1 MPDADRHAT
10 SGPPPGAE
18 HDDVGQAGGSHP
30 LRLPARSWAGTHAAV
45 AKKLAADDE
54 VVGGAVRKAMWRL
67 LPFLG
72 LCYLLNYVD
81 RVNVGFAALTMNP
94 DLGLSAAAYGLG
106 AGLFFIGYFFF
117 EVPSNVILHKV
128 GARIWIARI
137 MVTWGLVASA
147 TAFVQGEI
155 GFYVVRFLLGIAE
168 AGFFPGIILY
178 LTYWFPRVQR
188 AKVVALFFLA
198 VPLSSVVGSPIST
211 LLIQNGDGLLGF
223 AAGWRFMFFVEGL
236 PAILVGLLV
245 LVLLPDRPHKARW
258 LTAPEQEALAG
269 AIAAEDADQVPHE
282 TGMLA
287 GLRDPRVVA
296 LSIVYFGVVFGLYV
310 LAFFL
315 PQVVS
320 DLQEQFGVKFSLV
333 QIGLITASPYAVAS
347 VAMVLWARRSDRT
360 GERRWHVAAPAFLGA
375 AAVSVALYLDS
386 PYLVIAAMT
395 LCAVG
400 VFAAIP
406 VIWQLP
412 SAFLTGVGAASGIA
426 LINSFGN
433 LSGFVG
439 PYLTGWLQD
448 LTGSFRPGMFA
459 VAGFM
464 ALSGTV
470 VLLVRRDV
478 VGKADRH
485 GSQAP

>member
-1 MPDADRHAT
+1 MAEVDAATDR
-10 SGPPPGAE
+10 
-18 HDDVGQAGGSHP
+18 
-30 LRLPARSWAGTHAAV
+30 
-45 AKKLAADDE
+45 
-54 VVGGAVRKAMWRL
+54 VVEGAVRKAMWRL

-81 RVNVGFAALTMNP
+81 RVNVGFAALKMNP

-117 EVPSNVILHKV
+117 EVPSNVILHRV

-137 MVTWGLVASA
+137 MITWGVVASA

-155 GFYVVRFLLGIAE
+155 SFYIVRFLLGIAE

-178 LTYWFPRVQR
+178 LTYWFPRAQR

-198 VPLSSVVGSPIST
+198 VPLSSVLGAPIST
-211 LLIQNGDGLLGF
+211 LLIQNGDGVLGF
-223 AAGWRFMFFVEGL
+223 DAGWQFMFFVEGI
-236 PAILVGLLV
+236 PALLMGVLV
-245 LVLLPDRPHKARW
+245 LVLLPDRPTRARW
-258 LTAPEQEALAG
+258 LSGAEQQALERR
-269 AIAAEDADQVPHE
+269 IADEDAAQVPQE
-282 TGMLA
+282 TGLLA
-287 GLRDPRVVA
+287 GLRDRRVVA
-296 LSIVYFGVVFGLYV
+296 LSVIYFGVVFGLYV

-320 DLQEQFGVKFSLV
+320 DLQEQFGIRFSLV
-333 QIGLITASPYAVAS
+333 EIGLITAVPYVVAS
-347 VAMVLWARRSDRT
+347 VVMVLNARHSDRT
-360 GERRWHVAAPAFLGA
+360 GERRLHVAVPAFLGA
-375 AAVSVALYLDS
+375 AGVAVALYLDS
-386 PYLVIAAMT
+386 PYLVMAAMT

-400 VFAAIP
+400 VYSAIP

-412 SAFLTGVGAASGIA
+412 SAFLTGVGAAAGIA

-448 LTGSFRPGMFA
+448 LTGSFRAGMFV
-459 VAGFM
+459 VAAFM
-464 ALSGTV
+464 ALAGVV
-470 VLLVRRDV
+470 VLLVGRERNEGAAGATGRP
-478 VGKADRH
+478 VGR
-485 GSQAP
+485 G